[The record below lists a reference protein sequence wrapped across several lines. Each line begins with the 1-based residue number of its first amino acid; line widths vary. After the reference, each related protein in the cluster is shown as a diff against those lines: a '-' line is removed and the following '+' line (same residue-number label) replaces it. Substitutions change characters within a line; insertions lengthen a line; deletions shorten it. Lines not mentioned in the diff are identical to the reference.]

1 MEKRTGRTVAIAAGT
16 VVVLGVALAAWR
28 GAETDAPPPPPPPA
42 VTVAPVL
49 QRDVAEWDE
58 FSGRLEAVDHVE
70 IRPRVSGYIK
80 RVTFEEGRE
89 VRKGEILFQIDPRP
103 YQADLDHATAQL
115 EQARTAAD
123 LAAREVERA
132 EKLVNV
138 QAISREEFDSR
149 TSAQANGA
157 AAVRAAEAAVE
168 TARLNLGWTE
178 VRSPIAGRVSRAEVT
193 EGNLVQ
199 AGPPDAT
206 LLTTVVSVDS
216 MYLYFDS
223 DEQTYLRYS
232 ARAAADGARSSGWH
246 GARFP
251 VYLGLA
257 NETGFPHEGR
267 LDFVDN
273 RIDPASGTIR
283 TRAIFGNRDRRFT
296 PGLFARVKLVG
307 GKSSPTLLVRDAAI
321 GTDQDR
327 KFVLLLGKGDS
338 LVYRPVEIGPLT
350 DGLRIVRSGV
360 KAGDKVVVN
369 GLMRVRPG
377 IKVTATVAAMI
388 PDSSDTRDSS
398 AAASDR
404 SARPCDCPASSSTG
418 RFSRPCSRSW
428 SSSRA

>member
-1 MEKRTGRTVAIAAGT
+1 MPSRSSL
-16 VVVLGVALAAWR
+16 VVLSALWFSGSLLGCKA
-28 GAETDAPPPPPPPA
+28 DAPPPPPAPT
-42 VTVAPVL
+42 VTVAAEHL
-49 QRDVAEWDE
+49 RDIPEWDE
-58 FSGRLEAVDHVE
+58 CSGRLEAVDQVE

-80 RVTFEEGRE
+80 RVTFTEGRE
-89 VRKGEILFQIDPRP
+89 VRKGEVLFEIDPRP
-103 YQADLDHATAQL
+103 YQADLERAQAQL
-115 EQARTAAD
+115 DQARTAAE
-123 LAAREVERA
+123 LAVREVGRA

-138 QAISREEFDSR
+138 NAISREEFETR
-149 TSAQANGA
+149 TSAQANGS

-168 TARLNLGWTE
+168 TARLNLGWTL

-206 LLTTVVSVDS
+206 LLTTVVSIDS

-232 ARAAADGARSSGWH
+232 GRAAAAGNRGWRD
-246 GARFP
+246 ARFP

-283 TRAIFGNRDRRFT
+283 TRAIFSNRDRRFT

-307 GKSSPTLLVRDAAI
+307 NESAPALLVRDAAI

-327 KFVLLLGKGDS
+327 KFVLVVGPGDS
-338 LVYRPVEIGPLT
+338 LVYRPVELGRLT
-350 DGLRIVRSGV
+350 EGLRIVRSGV
-360 KAGDKVVVN
+360 RAGEKIVVN

-377 IKVTATVAAMI
+377 MKVTPTVVAMV
-388 PDSSDTRDSS
+388 PDSS
-398 AAASDR
+398 AATATVRD
-404 SARPCDCPASSSTG
+404 SSG
-418 RFSRPCSRSW
+418 AAVAER
-428 SSSRA
+428 

>member
-1 MEKRTGRTVAIAAGT
+1 MPSRSLAQSAIIAVAFSLAGCSPKPP
-16 VVVLGVALAAWR
+16 
-28 GAETDAPPPPPPPA
+28 APPPPPG
-42 VTVAPVL
+42 VSVAPVL

-58 FSGRLEAVDHVE
+58 FSGRLQAVDQVE

-80 RVTFEEGRE
+80 RVTFTEGRE
-89 VRKGEILFQIDPRP
+89 VRKGETLFAIDPRP
-103 YQADLDHATAQL
+103 YQADLDRAQAQL

-123 LAAREVERA
+123 LAAREVARA
-132 EKLVNV
+132 EKLVKV

-149 TSAQANGA
+149 TSAQANSV

-168 TARLNLGWTE
+168 TARLNLEWTQ

-206 LLTTVVSVDS
+206 LLTTVVSLDS

-223 DEQTYLRYS
+223 DEQSYLRYAGRAS
-232 ARAAADGARSSGWH
+232 ADSGKGWH
-246 GARFP
+246 SDRLP
-251 VYLGLA
+251 VYMGLA

-273 RIDPASGTIR
+273 RLDPATGTIR
-283 TRAIFGNRDRRFT
+283 TRAIFSNRDRRFT

-307 GKSSPTLLVRDAAI
+307 GKREPALLVRDAAI

-327 KFVLLLGKGDS
+327 KFVLVLAKGDS
-338 LVYRPVEIGPLT
+338 LAYRPVQLGRLSD
-350 DGLRIVRSGV
+350 DGLRIVRSGLEP
-360 KAGDKVVVN
+360 GEQVVVN

-377 IKVTATVAAMI
+377 IKVTPKVVAMK
-388 PDSSDTRDSS
+388 DSSD
-398 AAASDR
+398 
-404 SARPCDCPASSSTG
+404 STVAE
-418 RFSRPCSRSW
+418 R
-428 SSSRA
+428 

>member
-1 MEKRTGRTVAIAAGT
+1 VSALWFSGSL
-16 VVVLGVALAAWR
+16 LGC
-28 GAETDAPPPPPPPA
+28 TDKPPAPPPPPA
-42 VTVAPVL
+42 VTVAPIL
-49 QRDVAEWDE
+49 ERDVSEWDE
-58 FSGRLEAVDHVE
+58 FSGRLEAVDQVE

-80 RVTFEEGRE
+80 RVAFTEGKE
-89 VRKGEILFQIDPRP
+89 VRKGEVLFEIDPRP
-103 YQADLDHATAQL
+103 YQADLERAQAQL
-115 EQARTAAD
+115 DQARTAAE
-123 LAAREVERA
+123 LAVREVGRA

-149 TSAQANGA
+149 TSAQANGS

-168 TARLNLGWTE
+168 TARLNLGWTR

-206 LLTTVVSVDS
+206 LLTTVVSLDS

-232 ARAAADGARSSGWH
+232 GRAAAAGNRGWRD
-246 GARFP
+246 ARFP

-257 NETGFPHEGR
+257 NETGFPHAGR

-283 TRAIFGNRDRRFT
+283 TRAIFTNRDRRFT

-307 GKSSPTLLVRDAAI
+307 DQRAPALLVRDAAI

-327 KFVLLLGKGDS
+327 KFVLILGKGDS
-338 LVYRPVEIGPLT
+338 VQYRPVEIGRLS

-360 KAGDKVVVN
+360 VAGDKVVVN

-377 IKVTATVAAMI
+377 LKVTPTVVTMV
-388 PDSSDTRDSS
+388 PDSAGTRDSTGTRDSS
-398 AAASDR
+398 GASVAER
-404 SARPCDCPASSSTG
+404 
-418 RFSRPCSRSW
+418 
-428 SSSRA
+428 